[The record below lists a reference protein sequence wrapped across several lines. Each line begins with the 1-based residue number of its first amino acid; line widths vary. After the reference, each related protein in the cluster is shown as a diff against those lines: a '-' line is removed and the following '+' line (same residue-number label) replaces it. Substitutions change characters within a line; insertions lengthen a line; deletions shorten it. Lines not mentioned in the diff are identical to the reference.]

1 MSPWL
6 VVILLLALSAFFSGS
21 EIAIMSTPLY
31 KLKLLKKQ
39 LKSKAVN
46 IFYKLR
52 TNPEK
57 TLIAIL
63 LGNNLV
69 NVMLSIYAS
78 KIGDELLRGIALS
91 GAVGF
96 FIISMGITILIL
108 LFGEIFPKLFATRF
122 SVAFGL
128 FAAPVINF
136 LITLFYPII
145 WALEA
150 LVKFVEKTISPP
162 QSEKHSTREE
172 VEIFVEE
179 GEKNGVFSD
188 MEAMIIKNF
197 LEFHERDVESIL
209 THRLDIFSL
218 PAGIT
223 LKEAIKKALHKPYS
237 RIPIYQGDK
246 ENIIWFVTL
255 RDLLERAH
263 EDKDNLSKPLSKFKI
278 REILKIPVTAN
289 IFDVFL
295 KMKRSGD
302 HIALVVDEHWGT
314 EGIIT
319 LEDILEDMVG
329 DIKDETD
336 KEEHDIKRKSPTE
349 LEVKGDVLL
358 REVLRELKLE
368 EIKLPQD
375 MELDDFED
383 TTLSYLVLAYLKS
396 FPKKGEKVYFPP
408 LEIIVEE
415 LGDNGVIEK
424 LRVKKKKA

>member
-1 MSPWL
+1 M
-6 VVILLLALSAFFSGS
+6 
-21 EIAIMSTPLY
+21 
-31 KLKLLKKQ
+31 
-39 LKSKAVN
+39 
-46 IFYKLR
+46 
-52 TNPEK
+52 
-57 TLIAIL
+57 
-63 LGNNLV
+63 
-69 NVMLSIYAS
+69 
-78 KIGDELLRGIALS
+78 
-91 GAVGF
+91 
-96 FIISMGITILIL
+96 
-108 LFGEIFPKLFATRF
+108 
-122 SVAFGL
+122 
-128 FAAPVINF
+128 
-136 LITLFYPII
+136 
-145 WALEA
+145 LEA
-150 LVKFVEKTISPP
+150 LVKFFEKILTSQ

-179 GEKNGVFSD
+179 WEKNGVFSE

-218 PAGIT
+218 PSDIS
-223 LKEAIKKALHKPYS
+223 LKDAIKKALNEPFS
-237 RIPIYQGDK
+237 RIPIYEGDK

-255 RDLLERAH
+255 RDLLERAN
-263 EDKDNLSKPLSKFKI
+263 EDKDNLSKPIRKFKI

-295 KMKRSGD
+295 KMKRSWD

-319 LEDILEDMVG
+319 LEDILEDMVW

-336 KEEHDIKRKSPTE
+336 HDGHDIKRKSSTE

-396 FPKKGEKVYFPP
+396 FPKKWEKIYFPP

-415 LGDNGVIEK
+415 LGDNWVIEK
-424 LRVKKKKA
+424 LKVKKKKD

>member
-1 MSPWL
+1 
-6 VVILLLALSAFFSGS
+6 
-21 EIAIMSTPLY
+21 MSTPLY

-39 LKSKAVN
+39 LKTKSVD
-46 IFYKLR
+46 IFYRLR

-78 KIGDELLRGIALS
+78 KIWDELLRGIALS
-91 GAVGF
+91 WAIGF

-122 SVAFGL
+122 SVVFWL
-128 FAAPVINF
+128 FSAPIINF
-136 LITLFYPII
+136 LIALFYPII

-150 LVKFVEKTISPP
+150 LVRFFEKILTSQ

-179 GEKNGVFSD
+179 GEKNGVFSE

-218 PAGIT
+218 PSDIS
-223 LKEAIKKALHKPYS
+223 LKDAIKKALNKPFS
-237 RIPIYQGDK
+237 RIPIYEWDK

-263 EDKDNLSKPLSKFKI
+263 EDKDNLSKPLYKFKI

-295 KMKRSGD
+295 KMKRSWD

-314 EGIIT
+314 EWIIT

-336 KEEHDIKRKSPTE
+336 HEWHDIKRKSSTE

-358 REVLRELKLE
+358 REVLRELKLD

-396 FPKKGEKVYFPP
+396 FPKKGEKIYFPP
-408 LEIIVEE
+408 LEIVVEE

-424 LRVKKKKA
+424 LKVKKKKD